1 MAHLRSVWYQLTDER
16 GNPYKANYNAVA
28 QEKVMIASDCYIADF
43 EDAVLANYA
52 DPDLEKIPCLWLL
65 RTYTNAAAYTV
76 NKSPLARVLQLQ
88 ENLGTKDDVLAV
100 VIPDD
105 VRQRP
110 PFAQAHDH
118 VAQLCENILRNQVEE
133 ERRRVE
139 SEKVARMKVKRHL
152 NMIELKHNVLQRW
165 QRESEQ
171 VILSTLKR
179 QLQRL
184 EAAEAVMTAMARST
198 TNARVGEEDQAI
210 EDNQH
215 HY

>member
-16 GNPYKANYNAVA
+16 GNTYKAKNNAVA

-65 RTYTNAAAYTV
+65 CTYTNAAAYTA

-88 ENLGTKDDVLAV
+88 ENVGTKDDVLAV

-105 VRQRP
+105 VGQRP
-110 PFAQAHDH
+110 PFAQAHVD
-118 VAQLCENILRNQVEE
+118 VAQLCENILRNQVEA

-139 SEKVARMKVKRHL
+139 SEKVAWMEVKRQL
-152 NMIELKHNVLQRW
+152 NMIELKQDGTYYW
-165 QRESEQ
+165 QRDCELQIWSAM
-171 VILSTLKR
+171 KR
-179 QLQRL
+179 QSRRL
-184 EAAEAVMTAMARST
+184 EAVEAVMTSKARST

-210 EDNQH
+210 EDDQH

>member
-65 RTYTNAAAYTV
+65 RTYTNAAAYTA

-105 VRQRP
+105 VGQRL
-110 PFAQAHDH
+110 PFAQARVD
-118 VAQLCENILRNQVEE
+118 VAQLCENIQRNQVEE

-139 SEKVARMKVKRHL
+139 SEKAAQMEVKRQL
-152 NMIELKHNVLQRW
+152 NIIDLKQEEGNRYRRSSELQIW
-165 QRESEQ
+165 SA
-171 VILSTLKR
+171 LKR
-179 QLQRL
+179 QSHRL
-184 EAAEAVMTAMARST
+184 EAVEAVMTAMARST

-210 EDNQH
+210 EDDQL